1 MKRCILVLSSPRS
14 GSSCLMACLKMSGVF
29 LGNKEAQV
37 KDRHNVKGYFENASI
52 LTFNEK
58 VLRNIESGIFDEKLL
73 NPAQTRAS
81 MEFKKELKDLIT
93 EEYGEHSLIG
103 IKDMRIVTLFEL
115 YQSALKELEYNI
127 DIIEIKRNADAS
139 AHSMSQMI
147 PGVSFKQG
155 KNVHE
160 KFHNGIQKLP
170 YEKILVKTEEFMAD
184 PVTSL
189 TEICD
194 ALKIPPATAEEVNAF
209 VDVKLLHCGGSGKT
223 PGPFVR
229 ATKLLINKIFRKL
242 S

>member
-29 LGNKEAQV
+29 LGDKEALV

-58 VLRNIESGIFDEKLL
+58 VLRHIGSGIFDENLL
-73 NPAQTRAS
+73 APAQTRAS

-93 EEYGEHSLIG
+93 KEYGDNSLIG

-115 YQSALKELEYNI
+115 YQSALNELDYNI
-127 DIIEIKRNADAS
+127 DIIEIKRNEDAS

-147 PGVSFKQG
+147 PTVSFKQG
-155 KNVHE
+155 KNVHK
-160 KFHNGIQKLP
+160 KFHDGIKKLP
-170 YEKILVKTEEFMAD
+170 YKKISIQTEDFMAD
-184 PVTSL
+184 PVTRL
-189 TEICD
+189 TEICNS
-194 ALKIPPATAEEVNAF
+194 LKISSATAEEVNAF

-223 PGPFVR
+223 QGPFVR
-229 ATKLLINKIFRKL
+229 GAKRLINKIFHQL